1 MGRASITLQHKETSL
16 NPALA
21 LLIVE
26 MVDSLGHW
34 SKCSL
39 PHSHFLCCHA
49 TLIARGVGGGGG
61 WLGEA

>member
-1 MGRASITLQHKETSL
+1 MTTQQHNSL

-26 MVDSLGHW
+26 MVDCLGHR

-39 PHSHFLCCHA
+39 PRSHFLCRHA
-49 TLIARGVGGGGG
+49 TLIARGGGGGG
-61 WLGEA
+61 GGHCMMTRGG